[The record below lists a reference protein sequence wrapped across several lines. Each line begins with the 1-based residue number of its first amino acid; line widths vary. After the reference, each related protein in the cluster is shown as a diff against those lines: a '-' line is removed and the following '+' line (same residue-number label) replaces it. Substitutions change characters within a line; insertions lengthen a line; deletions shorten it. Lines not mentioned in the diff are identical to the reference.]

1 MEPLELEESS
11 PRVDFWDFLDFDFKK
26 RFFFRQK
33 IPIYLIW
40 YKSTPLKL
48 NIKGPILVNIRLYEN
63 TRTSG
68 V

>member
-40 YKSTPLKL
+40 YQSTPLKL
-48 NIKGPILVNIRLYEN
+48 NIKRTNFGQYTLV
-63 TRTSG
+63 
-68 V
+68 